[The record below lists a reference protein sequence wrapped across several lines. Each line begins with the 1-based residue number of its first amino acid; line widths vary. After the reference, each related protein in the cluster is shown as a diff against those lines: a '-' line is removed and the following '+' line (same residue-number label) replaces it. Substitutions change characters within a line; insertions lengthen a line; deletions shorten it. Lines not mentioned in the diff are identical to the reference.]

1 MGGWPVTTGGG
12 MACHCVMAS
21 ASMEFTSRRTLANSE
36 LISDGR
42 IPGGY
47 GLETGAEVTAA
58 FWAHPFLPATV
69 MESATLKSTTT
80 DITVNRRRVINFPFH
95 GLLFAGYCSQTEKTK
110 DSHSSLALPK
120 VYGQWVADEKLR
132 LLFGLVEYP
141 PLCG

>member
-1 MGGWPVTTGGG
+1 
-12 MACHCVMAS
+12 
-21 ASMEFTSRRTLANSE
+21 
-36 LISDGR
+36 
-42 IPGGY
+42 
-47 GLETGAEVTAA
+47 
-58 FWAHPFLPATV
+58 

-120 VYGQWVADEKLR
+120 VYGQWVADEKLS

-141 PLCG
+141 PLCRVMLRSAYWLRGIFFILVRG